1 MKMLPQES
9 FQNWIF
15 HKIFG
20 LDPEQQNKISL
31 SGPLLGGICRHG
43 LSWLLI
49 VVFIAGCGVAV
60 VGLHPAYP
68 PVEKRIFAIY
78 PDFVEVD
85 SLQPTF
91 HWQTFPRPKDS
102 LSGKVQEVTYEF
114 RIWTMTPG
122 ESGKVRY
129 ARSGLKS
136 PYHKVEEP
144 LEPSSKFFWSVRA
157 RFLIDG
163 QVRVTEW
170 GLAGIPLRDEAVPNQ
185 SCFRFQT
192 PARQVPEQ
200 SLKNSG

>member
-31 SGPLLGGICRHG
+31 SGPLLGGFCRHG

-102 LSGKVQEVTYEF
+102 LSDKVQEVTYEF

-163 QVRVTEW
+163 HERVTEW